1 MRHKPATLFENTTTR
16 CNRSLTLGRN
26 LGARLETKKD
36 MVGQMKILA
45 VDDDE
50 IILELLKEV
59 VGAAGFP
66 DITLVTSGAEALH
79 TIKNSPTRFDCFL
92 LDIQMPEMDGIELC
106 HHIRQFPE
114 YRSAPILMITAM
126 ADRQYIDRAFTAGAS
141 DYVTKPFDVLEL
153 GTRVNLAARLV
164 QEHAAA
170 EDKSFALEALRDQ
183 IETKT
188 PVALSEEIRIDG
200 VAGVIGKLAF
210 ENYILQL
217 TRGGLFGSCIVA
229 FQVANISTIHA
240 HSSGND
246 FSNTIIDI
254 AEAIS
259 DNLRRSEFFLSY
271 RGDGQFVAICHK
283 VVMDTF
289 NDLPGEIAM
298 SIRDMELVY
307 DNGAKMD
314 VQLVMGQPVKC
325 GFFSSKNTLEPLY
338 KAVDAAETAAQSLRR
353 LPKNNGWSSKID
365 TIRNRL
371 KHPSA
376 KNVTKLEMGF

>member
-1 MRHKPATLFENTTTR
+1 MN
-16 CNRSLTLGRN
+16 
-26 LGARLETKKD
+26 KKD
-36 MVGQMKILA
+36 MVGPMKILA

-66 DITLVTSGAEALH
+66 DITLVTSGAEALK
-79 TIKNSPTRFDCFL
+79 TIQNSPTRFDCFL

-106 HHIRQFPE
+106 NHIRKFPA

-126 ADRQYIDRAFTAGAS
+126 ADRQYIDRAFAAGAS

-183 IETKT
+183 IETKNS
-188 PVALSEEIRIDG
+188 VAMSEEIRIEG

-210 ENYILQL
+210 ENYLLQL

-229 FQVANISTIHA
+229 FQVANISTIHQ
-240 HSSGND
+240 HSSGSD
-246 FSNTIIDI
+246 FANTIIDI

-271 RGDGQFVAICHK
+271 RGNGQFVAICHK

-325 GFFSSKNTLEPLY
+325 GFFSSKSTLEPLY
-338 KAVDAAETAAQSLRR
+338 KAVDAAEAAARSMRR
-353 LPKNNGWSSKID
+353 HPGNSGWSSKID

-371 KHPSA
+371 KHPST
-376 KNVTKLEMGF
+376 KNVSKLEMGF

>member
-1 MRHKPATLFENTTTR
+1 
-16 CNRSLTLGRN
+16 
-26 LGARLETKKD
+26 
-36 MVGQMKILA
+36 MKILA

-79 TIKNSPTRFDCFL
+79 TIQNSPTRFDCFL

-106 HHIRQFPE
+106 HLIRKFPA

-183 IETKT
+183 IETKS
-188 PVALSEEIRIDG
+188 PVAISEEIRIEG
-200 VAGVIGKLAF
+200 VAGVIDKLAF
-210 ENYILQL
+210 ENYLLQL

-229 FQVANISTIHA
+229 FQVANIATIHQ
-240 HSSGND
+240 HSSGTD

-271 RGDGQFVAICHK
+271 RGNGQFVAICHK

-289 NDLPGEIAM
+289 NDLPGEISM

-325 GFFSSKNTLEPLY
+325 GFFSSKSTLEPLY
-338 KAVDAAETAAQSLRR
+338 KAVDSAEGAVQSLRR
-353 LPKNNGWSSKID
+353 LPNNSGWSSKID

-376 KNVTKLEMGF
+376 KNVSKLEMGF